1 MVTQQSAYV
10 PLWKQWM
17 QTKEYKHYIGKELP
31 AVRVRM
37 TSLLQQIADEET
49 EKQRIKKRDELMA
62 KEYQLRY
69 VDKADGKMKES
80 KHNSEK
86 AAKDKARELSHE
98 NSPVQV
104 GEVDNG
110 KLLQQWNYEKGR
122 QQAMNTSKQVSVA
135 PISKKEASTIKSNT
149 ETKGDTTMATKNKS
163 ATKAS
168 GKGNGAAKAKTQ
180 PLAKSSGNPPKKTG
194 TIRDQFGL
202 REGSNR
208 EKLVDCLLAAKGK
221 PVTIAACLKA
231 TYGNSK
237 EEGKGPLNMVI
248 KGMSD
253 MIAKNKIKMTIV
265 REKNK
270 DGEATIALQAK

>member
-1 MVTQQSAYV
+1 MKS
-10 PLWKQWM
+10 
-17 QTKEYKHYIGKELP
+17 KEYRHYIDVELP
-31 AVRVRM
+31 ATQTKM
-37 TSLLQQIADEET
+37 SAILQQIADEQA
-49 EKQRIKKRDELMA
+49 EKKRIKERDELMA

-149 ETKGDTTMATKNKS
+149 ETKGDTTMATKKNKS
-163 ATKAS
+163 ATKTAS
-168 GKGNGAAKAKTQ
+168 KGNGAAKAKSQ